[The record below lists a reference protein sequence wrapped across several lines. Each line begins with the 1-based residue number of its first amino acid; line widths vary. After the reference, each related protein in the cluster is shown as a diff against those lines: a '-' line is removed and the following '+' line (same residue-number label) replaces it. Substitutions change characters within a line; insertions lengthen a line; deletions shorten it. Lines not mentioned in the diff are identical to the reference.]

1 MKRFPT
7 HWQAV
12 RWTVT
17 AAAFTLPLYAGAA
30 AQTEADLKEQ
40 IILVCHNEMGEF
52 GADLVR
58 QCIETETA
66 ALNDVS
72 SHPDTAEPIVSRCKR
87 VAGGRGW
94 GAVKV
99 CVDQDIAAA
108 AALDRYPGEQA
119 AVIEQCRTEA
129 GQQGSAKVK
138 ACVDQRIAAQPPP
151 KR

>member
-7 HWQAV
+7 QWQAV
-12 RWTVT
+12 RWTLTT
-17 AAAFTLPLYAGAA
+17 AALTLPLYAAAA

-52 GADLVR
+52 GAELVR

-72 SHPDTAEPIVSRCKR
+72 SHPDTAEPIVSRSKR

-108 AALDRYPGEQA
+108 AALDRYPAEQA
-119 AVIEQCRTEA
+119 AVIEQCRTEV

>member
-1 MKRFPT
+1 MKRLPT
-7 HWQAV
+7 HLQAA
-12 RWTVT
+12 RGAL
-17 AAAFTLPLYAGAA
+17 AAAVIGLIPCGAHA
-30 AQTEADLKEQ
+30 AQIDADLKEQ
-40 IILVCHNEMGEF
+40 IILVCHNEMSEF
-52 GADLVR
+52 GAELVR
-58 QCIETETA
+58 QCIENETA
-66 ALNDVS
+66 ALKDVS

-108 AALDRYPGEQA
+108 AALDRYPAEQA
-119 AVIEQCRTEA
+119 AVIEQCRTEV

>member
-1 MKRFPT
+1 MKRFPRR
-7 HWQAV
+7 WQIAKWMLV
-12 RWTVT
+12 
-17 AAAFTLPLYAGAA
+17 AAALTLPPCAA
-30 AQTEADLKEQ
+30 AAPQTEADLKEQ

-52 GADLVR
+52 GAELVR

-72 SHPDTAEPIVSRCKR
+72 SHPDTAEPTVSRCKR

-108 AALDRYPGEQA
+108 AALDRYPAEQA
-119 AVIEQCRTEA
+119 PVIEQCRTEV